1 MFRFGT
7 MGRRFL
13 LGACLLLGLS
23 VGVAMAAAPQT
34 AGLSQLLDRA
44 DSIKTSSHDEFTG
57 LLAQLKQDTGGLTAA
72 QQWHLRYLDAWEVAY
87 EGKYDAAEP
96 LLRSVIEQS
105 PDNTLRY
112 RATATLINI
121 LGIAHRYTD
130 AFSQLSLLLD
140 QLPRM
145 SDNEARYQTLAEGA
159 QFLSSAGQYDLAT
172 RYAQQLLDDPALQG
186 HACQAMYL
194 KLHTKLRSGDTRGL
208 GSEFPKGIDICLK
221 AGEHLIANAV
231 RGDVADLDIQ
241 QGRTDEAIT
250 LLQRNYAEIKSAR
263 YPALIARFDALLAK
277 AYLHTGDAARAR
289 AFALAT
295 IDDAVKSQYG
305 ESVSNAYEVL
315 YRVEAMQGNARAA
328 LDYHE
333 KYMAAD
339 KGYLDDVRARAL
351 AYQTV
356 KQQLQAN
363 KLQVDG
369 LNKRNQILQLQRA
382 LDRKAVE
389 TSRLYI
395 ALLLSVVASV
405 VLWLLRIKR
414 SQLRFKR
421 LATRDSLTH
430 ISSRQH
436 FVDET
441 EKALRQATR
450 SARSACLILMDL
462 DHFKQVNDNHGHVA
476 GDLVLK
482 RVVAACQHHLGRND
496 IFGRLGGE
504 EFAILM
510 PDCAATQARERA
522 ERLRQAI
529 AAAPLWGETRSV
541 MITASF
547 GVASTDRSGYELR
560 QLMIDADNALYKAKR
575 DGRDRVIYGDGND
588 TNTIAPANVQGQVD
602 AMQTTDLPGQH
613 QPAT

>member
-1 MFRFGT
+1 MLRFGV
-7 MGRRFL
+7 MGWRL
-13 LGACLLLGLS
+13 ISGACLLLS
-23 VGVAMAAAPQT
+23 VSAGTAVAAAPIPGD
-34 AGLSQLLDRA
+34 ASQLLDRA
-44 DSIKTSSHDEFTG
+44 DRIKTASHGEFTG
-57 LLAQLKQDTGGLTAA
+57 LLEHLKKDSSGLTTT

-87 EGKYDAAEP
+87 EGKYDSAEP

-105 PDNTLRY
+105 PDDTLRY

-121 LGIAHRYTD
+121 LGIAHRYAD
-130 AFSQLSLLLD
+130 AFSQLSQLLD

-145 SDNEARYQTLAEGA
+145 SDNEARYQTLAEAA
-159 QFLSSAGQYDLAT
+159 QFLTSAGQYDLAT

-186 HACQAMYL
+186 HACQAMYF
-194 KLHTKLRSGDTRGL
+194 KLHAKLRSGNTQGL
-208 GSEFPKGIDICLK
+208 GPEFPKGIDICLK
-221 AGEHLIANAV
+221 VGEPLAANAI

-241 QGRTDEAIT
+241 QGRTREAIT
-250 LLQRNYAEIKSAR
+250 LLQRNYADVKSAR
-263 YPALIARFDALLAK
+263 YPALIAWFDALLAK
-277 AYLHTGDAARAR
+277 AYLQTGDTAQAK
-289 AFALAT
+289 AFALAAV
-295 IDDAVKSQYG
+295 DDAVKSKYV
-305 ESVSNAYEVL
+305 ESISNAYEVL
-315 YRVEAMQGNARAA
+315 YRAESLQGNTRAA

-339 KGYLDDVRARAL
+339 KGYLNDIRARAL

-363 KLQVDG
+363 TLQVDA

-382 LDRKAVE
+382 LDHKAVE

-421 LATRDSLTH
+421 LATRDSLTL

-436 FVDET
+436 FVDAT
-441 EKALRQATR
+441 EQALRQAAR
-450 SARSACLILMDL
+450 STHSACLILLDL

-482 RVVAACQHHLGRND
+482 RAVAACQHHLDRED

-504 EFAILM
+504 EFAILI
-510 PDCAATQARERA
+510 PDCTAIQARERA

-529 AAAPLWGETRSV
+529 AAAPLWGDTRSV
-541 MITASF
+541 VITASF
-547 GVASTDRSGYELR
+547 GVTSTDHSGYELR

-575 DGRDRVIYGDGND
+575 EGRNRVVYADGDD
-588 TNTIAPANVQGQVD
+588 TSAITPANAQQQTNAVQAAGV
-602 AMQTTDLPGQH
+602 
-613 QPAT
+613 PAP